1 LRRQIADNR
10 QRVVNYTI
18 HSKIAGVSFNNDDGS
33 SRQQIIRKF
42 CKEGDQL
49 TLKREPNNPYGR
61 GNAIAV
67 HLPTGPQLGYIE
79 HGLSR
84 DLAPKIDV
92 GTRLRVTVAAVTGI
106 DKSALGV
113 DIAIEVVM
121 SQYRI
126 AGADKKTG
134 ADKVIP
140 VIAESPKEA
149 EKQAWKQG
157 MYISEVTDMG
167 PAQT

>member
-1 LRRQIADNR
+1 M
-10 QRVVNYTI
+10 VNYTI

-33 SRQQIIRKF
+33 SRQQIIQTF
-42 CKEGDQL
+42 CNAGDEL

-67 HLPTGPQLGYIE
+67 HLSTGPQLGYIE

-84 DLAPKIDV
+84 DLAPKIDA
-92 GTRLRVTVAAVTGI
+92 GTRLRVTIAAVTAA
-106 DKSALGV
+106 DKSTLGV

-121 SQYRI
+121 SRYRVT
-126 AGADKKTG
+126 GADKKTG
-134 ADKVIP
+134 VDKVIT
-140 VIAESPKEA
+140 VIDESPKEA

-157 MYISEVTDMG
+157 MFVSDVTDIG
-167 PAQT
+167 PASM

>member
-1 LRRQIADNR
+1 LRRQIADNS

-33 SRQQIIRKF
+33 SRQEIIRQF
-42 CKEGDQL
+42 CHAGDPL

-67 HLPTGPQLGYIE
+67 HLASGQQVGYIE

-84 DLAPKIDV
+84 DLAPKIDA
-92 GTRLRVTVAAVTGI
+92 GTRLSVTVAEVTGT
-106 DKSALGV
+106 DQSTLGV
-113 DIAIEVVM
+113 NIAIEVVM
-121 SQYRI
+121 SQYRVT
-126 AGADKKTG
+126 GADKKTG
-134 ADKVIP
+134 DDKVIT
-140 VIAESPKEA
+140 VIRESPKEA

-157 MYISEVTDMG
+157 MFVSDVTDIG
-167 PAQT
+167 PAPM